1 MKKMYFC
8 KSGHNYE
15 ILALSTFFDK
25 WSMFQIACMFACCCR
40 NEEFYNDIA
49 TNVKIHTE
57 EILNERNEILQR
69 LEDIEG
75 AKQQV

>member
-25 WSMFQIACMFACCCR
+25 WSMFQIACLPVVAGMKSS
-40 NEEFYNDIA
+40 IM
-49 TNVKIHTE
+49 
-57 EILNERNEILQR
+57 ILQQM
-69 LEDIEG
+69 LKFIP
-75 AKQQV
+75 KKF